1 MLRKHKPISLHLLAG
16 RDIIIINNNSTEN
29 PMFNSFNN
37 AMKNRFG
44 CKIYKLT
51 LSGGMTCPTRDGTL
65 GTRGCIFCSAKGS
78 GDFAAKPC
86 NNITEQ
92 IETAKRMISHK
103 AKNAKFIAYFQD
115 YTNTYAPVERLR
127 YLFKE
132 AIKPDDIVAL
142 SVATRPDCLPDDVIE
157 LLKEINST
165 KPVFVELGLQTIH
178 ERTAEYIRRG
188 YKLDVFD
195 NAVRK
200 LKTAGIDVVIH
211 IIIGLPYETEE
222 MVYDTVR
229 YLAKMNIDGI
239 KLQLLHVL
247 EGTDLAEE
255 YRKGNFEVLTID
267 KYIDI
272 LENCVRLLPPCTVIH
287 RLTGDGAKKD
297 LIAPLWSADK
307 KAVLNTINKHFNEHN
322 VIQGSLYNV
331 I

>member
-1 MLRKHKPISLHLLAG
+1 
-16 RDIIIINNNSTEN
+16 
-29 PMFNSFNN
+29 MFNSFNN
-37 AMKNRFG
+37 AMKSRFG

-78 GDFAAKPC
+78 GEFAAKPC
-86 NNITEQ
+86 ED
-92 IETAKRMISHK
+92 ISIQLKSARELIAHK
-103 AKNAKFIAYFQD
+103 VKNGKYIAYFQD

-127 YLFKE
+127 HLFTE
-132 AIKPDDIVAL
+132 AIKPNDIVAL

-157 LLKEINST
+157 LLAELNQA
-165 KPVFVELGLQTIH
+165 KPIFVELGLQTIH
-178 ERTAEYIRRG
+178 ESTAEYIRRG
-188 YKLDVFD
+188 YKLEVFEE
-195 NAVRK
+195 AVRK
-200 LKTAGIDVVIH
+200 LKAVGIEVIVH

-222 MVYDTVR
+222 MIYDTVR
-229 YLAKMNIDGI
+229 YLAKMKINGI

-247 EGTDLAEE
+247 EDTDLAEE
-255 YRKGNFEVLTID
+255 YRQGKFEVLTMD

-272 LENCVRLLPPCTVIH
+272 LENCVRMLPPETVIH

-307 KAVLNTINKHFNEHN
+307 KNVLNTINKRFKEHN

>member
-1 MLRKHKPISLHLLAG
+1 
-16 RDIIIINNNSTEN
+16 
-29 PMFNSFNN
+29 MFNSFNN
-37 AMKNRFG
+37 AMKSRFG

-78 GDFAAKPC
+78 GEFAVKPC
-86 NNITEQ
+86 ED
-92 IETAKRMISHK
+92 ISLQLKAARELIAHK
-103 AKNAKFIAYFQD
+103 VKNGKYIAYFQD

-127 YLFKE
+127 HLFTE

-157 LLKEINST
+157 LLAELNQA

-178 ERTAEYIRRG
+178 ESTAEYIRRG
-188 YKLDVFD
+188 YKLEVFEE
-195 NAVRK
+195 AVRK
-200 LKTAGIDVVIH
+200 LKAMGIEVIVH

-222 MVYDTVR
+222 MIYDTVR
-229 YLAKMNIDGI
+229 YLSKTKIDGI

-247 EGTDLAEE
+247 EDTDLAEE
-255 YRKGNFEVLTID
+255 YRQGKFEVLTMD

-272 LENCVRLLPPCTVIH
+272 LENCVRMLPSETVIH

-307 KAVLNTINKHFNEHN
+307 KNVLNTINKRFREHN

>member
-1 MLRKHKPISLHLLAG
+1 
-16 RDIIIINNNSTEN
+16 
-29 PMFNSFNN
+29 MFNSFNN

-65 GTRGCIFCSAKGS
+65 GTKGCIFCSAKGS

-86 NNITEQ
+86 GDITEQ
-92 IETAKRMISHK
+92 LNTARELISHK
-103 AKNAKFIAYFQD
+103 AKDGKYIAYFQD
-115 YTNTYAPVERLR
+115 YTNTYAPVEKLR
-127 YLFKE
+127 HLFTQ

-157 LLKEINST
+157 LLSELNQT

-178 ERTAEYIRRG
+178 ENTAEYIRRG
-188 YKLDVFD
+188 YKLEVFED
-195 NAVRK
+195 AVRR
-200 LKTAGIDVVIH
+200 LKSAGIEVIVH
-211 IIIGLPYETEE
+211 IIIGLPYETED
-222 MVYDTVR
+222 MIYDTVR
-229 YLAKMNIDGI
+229 YLVKMNIDGI

-247 EGTDLAEE
+247 EGTDLADE
-255 YRKGNFEVLTID
+255 YRQGKFEVLTMD

-272 LENCVRLLPPCTVIH
+272 LENCVRMLPPETVIH

-307 KAVLNTINKHFNEHN
+307 KNVLNTINKRFNEHN

>member
-1 MLRKHKPISLHLLAG
+1 
-16 RDIIIINNNSTEN
+16 
-29 PMFNSFNN
+29 MFNSFNN
-37 AMKNRFG
+37 AMKSRFG

-78 GDFAAKPC
+78 GEFAVKPC
-86 NNITEQ
+86 ED
-92 IETAKRMISHK
+92 ISLQLKAARELIAHK
-103 AKNAKFIAYFQD
+103 VKNGKYIAYFQD

-127 YLFKE
+127 HLFTE

-157 LLKEINST
+157 LLAELNQA

-178 ERTAEYIRRG
+178 ESTAEYIRRG
-188 YKLDVFD
+188 YKLEVFEE
-195 NAVRK
+195 AVRK
-200 LKTAGIDVVIH
+200 LKAMGIEIIVH

-222 MVYDTVR
+222 MIYDTIR
-229 YLAKMNIDGI
+229 YLAKMKINGI

-247 EGTDLAEE
+247 EDTDLAEE
-255 YRKGNFEVLTID
+255 YRQGKFEVLTMD

-272 LENCVRLLPPCTVIH
+272 LENCVRMLPPETVIH

-297 LIAPLWSADK
+297 LIAPMWSADK
-307 KAVLNTINKHFNEHN
+307 KNVLNTINKRFKEHN

>member
-1 MLRKHKPISLHLLAG
+1 
-16 RDIIIINNNSTEN
+16 
-29 PMFNSFNN
+29 MFNSFNN
-37 AMKNRFG
+37 AMKSRFG

-78 GDFAAKPC
+78 GEFAAKPC
-86 NNITEQ
+86 ED
-92 IETAKRMISHK
+92 ISIQLKAARELIAHK
-103 AKNAKFIAYFQD
+103 VKNGKYIAYFQD

-127 YLFKE
+127 HLFTE

-157 LLKEINST
+157 LLDELNQA

-178 ERTAEYIRRG
+178 ESTAEYIRRG
-188 YKLDVFD
+188 YKLEVFEE
-195 NAVRK
+195 AVRK
-200 LKTAGIDVVIH
+200 LKAMGIEIIVH

-222 MVYDTVR
+222 MIYDTIR
-229 YLAKMNIDGI
+229 YLAKMKINGI

-247 EGTDLAEE
+247 EDTDLAEE
-255 YRKGNFEVLTID
+255 YRQGKFEVLTMD

-272 LENCVRLLPPCTVIH
+272 LENCVRMLPPETVIH

-307 KAVLNTINKHFNEHN
+307 KNVLNTINKRFKEHN

>member
-1 MLRKHKPISLHLLAG
+1 
-16 RDIIIINNNSTEN
+16 
-29 PMFNSFNN
+29 MFNSFNN
-37 AMKNRFG
+37 AMKSRFG

-78 GDFAAKPC
+78 GEFAAKPC
-86 NNITEQ
+86 ED
-92 IETAKRMISHK
+92 ISIQLKAARELIAHK
-103 AKNAKFIAYFQD
+103 VKNGKYIAYFQD

-127 YLFKE
+127 HLFTE

-157 LLKEINST
+157 LLAELNQA

-178 ERTAEYIRRG
+178 ESTAEYIRRG
-188 YKLDVFD
+188 YKLEVFEE
-195 NAVRK
+195 AVRK
-200 LKTAGIDVVIH
+200 LKAMGIEVIVH
-211 IIIGLPYETEE
+211 IIIGLPYETEG
-222 MVYDTVR
+222 MIYDTIR
-229 YLAKMNIDGI
+229 YLAKMKINGI

-247 EGTDLAEE
+247 EDTDLAEE
-255 YRKGNFEVLTID
+255 YRQGKFEVLTMD

-272 LENCVRLLPPCTVIH
+272 LENCVRMLPPETVIH

-307 KAVLNTINKHFNEHN
+307 KNVLNTINKKFKEHN
-322 VIQGSLYNV
+322 VIQGRLYND